1 MPIVRKRE
9 IENLEQMSGEELEGF
24 LETLPAGQETVSEL
38 LDFLEDELYES
49 ECNHSLQHSMKFM
62 MDRGLNFGKF
72 TSWLTNNG
80 GYCDC
85 KVMEQIAPIWRRKF
99 GDD

>member
-1 MPIVRKRE
+1 MPILRKRE
-9 IENLEQMSGEELEGF
+9 IENLEQMSGEELQGF
-24 LETLPAGQETVSEL
+24 LETLPAGQGTVSEL
-38 LDFLEDELYES
+38 LDHLEDELFDA

>member
-1 MPIVRKRE
+1 
-9 IENLEQMSGEELEGF
+9 
-24 LETLPAGQETVSEL
+24 
-38 LDFLEDELYES
+38 
-49 ECNHSLQHSMKFM
+49 MKFM